1 MAAPTNATLELIAS
15 RAGVSRKTVARA
27 LAGEHRGRWAS
38 TADRIDRIRRI
49 AQDLGYRPNVAAKA
63 VRTGRF
69 GCITLLISEVHAHS
83 IVFDSLIRGIQD
95 VTDQARLRLMTAR
108 LPDTVLT
115 DEQAVPKILSEQH
128 SDGLLIN
135 YFANYPDRM
144 VQLIRNYNVPSIWLN
159 SKLEQDTVRP
169 DDFAAGRAA
178 AEHLLQLGHT
188 RIAYLDYRSKG
199 QYHYSMDD
207 RRDGYA
213 AAMVA
218 AGLAP
223 QIVTIPLTVYLRNRV
238 SFTKQV
244 LAGDD
249 RPTAVVC
256 YDPGTANSVYHA
268 ADVLGLRVPDD
279 VSLITCSES
288 RHSGNDVFT
297 TTMLVPTAQA
307 ASVGASLL
315 MSKIDNPTVTYEAR
329 LIPFGF
335 EQGESCAPARRS

>member
-1 MAAPTNATLELIAS
+1 MALAPTTLEQIAS

-27 LAGEHRGRWAS
+27 LAGEHKGHWAS
-38 TADRIDRIRRI
+38 TAHRVDRIRRI
-49 AQDLGYRPNVAAKA
+49 AADLGYRPNVAAKA

-144 VQLIRNYNVPSIWLN
+144 VHLIRNYNVPSIWLN

-178 AEHLLQLGHT
+178 TEHLLQLGHT
-188 RIAYLDYRSKG
+188 RITYLDYRSKG
-199 QYHYSMDD
+199 QHHYSMDD

-218 AGLAP
+218 AGLSPRVATLP
-223 QIVTIPLTVYLRNRV
+223 MTVYLRNRI

-244 LAGDD
+244 LAGAD
-249 RPTAVVC
+249 RPTAAIC
-256 YDPGTANSVYHA
+256 YDPGTANHVYHA
-268 ADVLGLRVPDD
+268 ADVFGLHVPDD
-279 VSLITCSES
+279 LSLITYSET

-297 TTMLVPTAQA
+297 TTMLVPMAQA
-307 ASVGASLL
+307 ASEAASLL
-315 MSKIDNPTVTYEAR
+315 MSKIDNPTITYETR

-335 EQGESCAPARRS
+335 EPGESCSPLRKA